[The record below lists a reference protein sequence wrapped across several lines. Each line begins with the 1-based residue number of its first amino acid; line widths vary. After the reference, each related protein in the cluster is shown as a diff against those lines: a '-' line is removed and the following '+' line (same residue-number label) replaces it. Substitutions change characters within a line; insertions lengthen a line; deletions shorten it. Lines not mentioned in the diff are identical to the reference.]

1 MNSFLNNL
9 KKRIMHRKNIHLD
22 YASTTPV
29 APEVVR
35 AMRPYLTERFFNP
48 SSSYRDAQGVKKEIR
63 VHRVE
68 IARMF
73 QAKDSEVVFTQGGTE
88 SNNLAIL
95 GLARHA
101 AQHFDFKPH
110 MIFSEIEHP
119 AVSECIPVL
128 KKMGI
133 DIDIVRVSEKGVLD
147 LRDLEKKLTERTILV
162 SVIMVSNE
170 IGTIQPIHK
179 VSSLIKR
186 YKNKLKRPFTEYPF
200 IHTDASQAMLT
211 GEVGISKLG
220 VDMISIDGSK
230 IYAPKMTGLL
240 IRKQHVSLEP
250 LIYGGGQEFGLRPGT
265 ENAAGI
271 VGLSTALALTRE
283 RKDRDVAHF
292 EKLRAVFLDELSKS
306 EITYELNGEG
316 SVHVPH
322 IVNVCIPR
330 LNSDFAVIQLDELGV
345 NCSAMTACASAKGV
359 PKSQVIEAIGRP
371 ECAASSLRFSFGR
384 NTVAGEIRK
393 TVKILLDVC
402 RRQNCHIKTK

>member
-1 MNSFLNNL
+1 MKSFLNNFIN
-9 KKRIMHRKNIHLD
+9 RRNIHLD

-35 AMRPYLTERFFNP
+35 AMQPYLTERFYNP
-48 SSSYRDAQGVKKEIR
+48 SSSYMDAQKVKKEIR
-63 VHRVE
+63 IHRVE

-73 QAKDSEVVFTQGGTE
+73 QSKESEVIFTQGGTE

-101 AQHFDFKPH
+101 VEHFGFKPH
-110 MIFSEIEHP
+110 MMFSEIEHP

-133 DIDIVRVSEKGVLD
+133 DIDIIRVNEKGVLD
-147 LRDLEKKLTERTILV
+147 TQDLEKKLTERTILI

-170 IGTIQPIHK
+170 IGAIQPIHK

-186 YKNKLKRPFTEYPF
+186 YKNKLQRPFTQYPF
-200 IHTDASQAMLT
+200 IHTDASQAILT
-211 GEVGISKLG
+211 EDVGMSKLG
-220 VDMISIDGSK
+220 VDMISVDGSK

-240 IRKQHVSLEP
+240 IRKQYVPLEP
-250 LIYGGGQEFGLRPGT
+250 LVYGGGQEFGLRSGT

-271 VGLSTALALTRE
+271 VGLSAALSLVRTFKE
-283 RKDRDVAHF
+283 KDRKRF
-292 EKLRAVFLDELSKS
+292 EKLRSTFLDELSKTG
-306 EITYELNGEG
+306 ITYELNGNDNA
-316 SVHVPH
+316 HVPH
-322 IVNVCIPR
+322 IINICIPR

-345 NCSAMTACASAKGV
+345 NCSAMTACASAKGM
-359 PKSQVIEAIGRP
+359 PKSQVLEAIGKP

-384 NTVAGEIRK
+384 TTTVSDVRK
-393 TVKILLDVC
+393 GVRVLAKVV
-402 RRQNCHIKTK
+402 TKQLGNV

>member
-1 MNSFLNNL
+1 MNSFLNNFIN
-9 KKRIMHRKNIHLD
+9 RRNIYLD

-35 AMRPYLTERFFNP
+35 AMRPYLTEQFFNP
-48 SSSYRDAQGVKKEIR
+48 SSSYMDAQKVKKEIR
-63 VHRVE
+63 AHRVE

-73 QAKDSEVVFTQGGTE
+73 QSKDSEVIFTQGGTE

-101 AQHFDFKPH
+101 VEHVDFKPH
-110 MIFSEIEHP
+110 MLFSEIEHP

-133 DIDIVRVSEKGVLD
+133 DIDIVLVNERGTLD
-147 LRDLEKKLTERTILV
+147 TQDLEKKLTERTILI

-186 YKNKLKRPFTEYPF
+186 YKNKLKRPFTQYPF

-211 GEVGISKLG
+211 EDVGMSKLG

-240 IRKQHVSLEP
+240 IRKQHVPLEP
-250 LIYGGGQEFGLRPGT
+250 LIYGGGQEFGLRSGT
-265 ENAAGI
+265 ENASGI
-271 VGLSTALALTRE
+271 IGLSVALALTKTSKE
-283 RKDRDVAHF
+283 RDTKYF
-292 EKLRAVFLDELSKS
+292 ENLRAVFLDELSKTG
-306 EITYELNGEG
+306 IAYELNGNE
-316 SVHVPH
+316 SARVPH
-322 IVNVCIPR
+322 ILNICIQR

-345 NCSAMTACASAKGV
+345 NCSAMTACASAKGT
-359 PKSQVIEAIGRP
+359 PKSQVIEAIGKP

-384 NTVAGEIRK
+384 NT
-393 TVKILLDVC
+393 TVNEVKKAVRLLAAVC
-402 RRQNCHIKTK
+402 RKQNIDSI

>member
-1 MNSFLNNL
+1 MNSFLNNYIN
-9 KKRIMHRKNIHLD
+9 RNNTHLD

-48 SSSYRDAQGVKKEIR
+48 SSSYMDAQKVKKEIR
-63 VHRVE
+63 AHRTEV
-68 IARMF
+68 ARMF
-73 QAKDSEVVFTQGGTE
+73 QSKESEVIFTQGGTE

-101 AQHFDFKPH
+101 VQHYDFKPH

-147 LRDLEKKLTERTILV
+147 LQDLEKKLTERTILV

-179 VSSLIKR
+179 VSSLVKR
-186 YKNKLKRPFTEYPF
+186 YKNKLKRPFTQYPF
-200 IHTDASQAMLT
+200 VHTDASQAMLT
-211 GEVGISKLG
+211 EEVGMSKLG

-240 IRKQHVSLEP
+240 IRKQHVPLEP
-250 LIYGGGQEFGLRPGT
+250 LIYGGGQEFGLRSGT

-271 VGLSTALALTRE
+271 VGLSVALTLARTFKE
-283 RKDRDVAHF
+283 KNTRHF
-292 EKLRAVFLDELSKS
+292 EKLRAVFLDELSRTG
-306 EITYELNGEG
+306 IAYELNGNETAR
-316 SVHVPH
+316 VPH
-322 IVNVCIPR
+322 IVNICIPR

-359 PKSQVIEAIGRP
+359 PKSQVIEAIGKAG
-371 ECAASSLRFSFGR
+371 CAASSLRISFGR
-384 NTVAGEIRK
+384 SSTVRDAKRGVATLAK
-393 TVKILLDVC
+393 VV
-402 RRQNCHIKTK
+402 TKQLGSI